1 MGCEAPSLLLHQ
13 HWDGQSFGY
22 AHGIVNGVIYFGIWK
37 NIPEFGNF
45 NAPKLARQVVFEI
58 NLTDCVT

>member
-1 MGCEAPSLLLHQ
+1 M
-13 HWDGQSFGY
+13 
-22 AHGIVNGVIYFGIWK
+22 NIYEEQEIWK
-37 NIPEFGNF
+37 NIPELGNF